1 MGRKKPNERRAAGG
15 GYPPLAHL
23 PEEKLLRFT
32 TTLKEFQASDEQVY
46 TFEPSLSNGER
57 GAIHNMCRKMGMKS
71 KSSGNGNG
79 RCLRVYK
86 CNNNKDTQGP
96 AEGPSRLGFS
106 KEATQVLLDLFTHYP
121 PDEAELNGDAV
132 KKSGEK
138 AARIPWKTDSAFRR
152 PTMDGHDIAKKVE
165 MLTSNTSGQLRKI
178 AEDRSKLPISSFKD
192 HICSTLEK
200 HQVVLIS
207 GETGCGKTTQ
217 VPQYILDYVWGKGE
231 SCKIICTQPRR
242 ISATSVAE
250 RISAE
255 RGEAVGNTVGYKIR
269 LESKGGKNSSIMF
282 CTNGVLLRLLI
293 GRVTNVQT
301 AQNVTHSFDDP
312 IMEITHIIVDEIHER
327 DRYSDFMLAIL
338 RDLLPMYP
346 HLHIVLMSATID
358 ADRFSQYFNGCPV
371 IEVPGHT
378 YPVKTFYLEDV
389 LSILQS
395 VDDNHLHPASDDL
408 ELKTVLTD
416 EYKSSLDEVISM
428 ALANDE
434 FDPLI
439 ELISVEQNPEVFNYS
454 HSKTGVTPLMVFAG
468 KGQLGDV
475 CMLLSFGVD
484 CSARDHDGKSAL
496 DWSQQEN
503 QKEVYEVIKKHMDCT
518 PAKSPEE
525 NDLLNKYLAT
535 ISPEHID
542 TVLIERLLKKLCTDS
557 SEGAVLIFLP
567 GWEAINKTRERL
579 LASSIFRDSSKF
591 HVLSLHSMIP
601 SSEQRKVFKRPP
613 AGVRKIILS
622 TNIAETAVTID
633 DVVFVIDSG
642 RMKEKSYDPYNS
654 VSTLQTSWV
663 SRASARQ
670 REGRAGRCQPGT
682 CYHLYSRLRAA
693 SMQEYQTP
701 EIKRMPIEELC
712 LQVKLLDPNCRIA
725 DFLKKTLD
733 PPVPETVKNAITV
746 LQDLGALTQDEQL
759 TDLGEKLGSLPVH
772 PSTSKMLLF
781 GILMNCLDPALTL
794 ACAADY
800 RDPFVLP
807 VDPNQR
813 KRADAAK
820 IELASLYGGFSDQLA
835 VVAAFDCWR
844 RAKDRGQEA
853 LFCSQYFVASNTMT
867 MLSSMRKQL
876 QNELAQRGFLPA
888 DASACNLNAKAPGI
902 ISAVLMAG
910 AYPMVG
916 QLLPPRKNAKSTV
929 VETASGAK
937 VRLHPYSSNYNLSL
951 NKSSGNPLVIYD
963 EITRG
968 DGGTM
973 SIKKC
978 SVAGSYPLLLLAAE
992 MAVAPPD
999 GDSDEEEGSSEDEEI
1014 MSSPDN
1020 TVSVVVDRWL
1030 RFHATAL
1037 DVAQIYC
1044 LRERLVSAILFK
1056 VKHPQDVL
1064 PPALGATMYAIACIL
1079 TYDGLPA
1086 MVPCNTRPFDPRP
1099 AERRGGGYI
1108 RPNGFL
1114 TSLLTDRVIPLDHLS
1129 PENILPPGAGGRC
1142 SLRSRTVPGTSAP
1155 QSSKRQRDS
1164 ARRPRPQ

>member
-1 MGRKKPNERRAAGG
+1 MGRKKPNDRRAGGG

-23 PEEKLLRFT
+23 QEEKMLRFT
-32 TTLKEFQASDEQVY
+32 AALKEFQASDEQ
-46 TFEPSLSNGER
+46 G
-57 GAIHNMCRKMGMKS
+57 MGM
-71 KSSGNGNG
+71 
-79 RCLRVYK
+79 L
-86 CNNNKDTQGP
+86 D
-96 AEGPSRLGFS
+96 ALGF
-106 KEATQVLLDLFTHYP
+106 T
-121 PDEAELNGDAV
+121 N
-132 KKSGEK
+132 
-138 AARIPWKTDSAFRR
+138 
-152 PTMDGHDIAKKVE
+152 
-165 MLTSNTSGQLRKI
+165 
-178 AEDRSKLPISSFKD
+178 
-192 HICSTLEK
+192 
-200 HQVVLIS
+200 VVLIS

-346 HLHIVLMSATID
+346 HLHIVLMSATIN

-395 VDDNHLHPASDDL
+395 VDDNHLHPTSDDL

-428 ALANDE
+428 ALVNDE

-454 HSKTGVTPLMVFAG
+454 HSETGVTPLMVLAG
-468 KGQLGDV
+468 KGQIGDV

-542 TVLIERLLKKLCTDS
+542 TVLIERLLKKLCADS

-601 SSEQRKVFKRPP
+601 SSEQRKVFQRPP
-613 AGVRKIILS
+613 ARVRKIILS

-693 SMQEYQTP
+693 SLQEYQTP
-701 EIKRMPIEELC
+701 EINRMPIEELC

-844 RAKDRGQEA
+844 GAKDTGQKA
-853 LFCSQYFVASNTMT
+853 LFCSQYFVNSNTMT

-916 QLLPPRKNAKSTV
+916 QLLPPCKNARSTV

-937 VRLHPYSSNYNLSL
+937 VRLHPFSANYNLSL

-978 SVAGSYPLLLLAAE
+978 SVVGSYPLLLLASE

-999 GDSDEEEGSSEDEEI
+999 GDSDEEEGSSEDEVI

-1037 DVAQIYC
+1037 DVAQMYC

-1086 MVPCNTRPFDPRP
+1086 MVQCNTRAFDSRP

-1108 RPNGFL
+1108 RPNDFL
-1114 TSLLTDRVIPLDHLS
+1114 TSLLTDRVAPLAEYLS
-1129 PENILPPGAGGRC
+1129 PENILPPGAGGRY
-1142 SLRSRTVPGTSAP
+1142 SLPSKTVPGPSAP
-1155 QSSKRQRDS
+1155 QTSKRQRDS